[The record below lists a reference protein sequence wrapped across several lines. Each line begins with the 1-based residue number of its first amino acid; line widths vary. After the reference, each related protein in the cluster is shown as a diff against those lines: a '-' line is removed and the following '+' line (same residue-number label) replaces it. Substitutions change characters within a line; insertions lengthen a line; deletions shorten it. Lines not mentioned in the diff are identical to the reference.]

1 MEMSGEYPLYATLY
15 YYDLRNR
22 LSHVSKSGSIA
33 DFISY
38 TLDSRG
44 RRTNLYQYYGAYP
57 TKDINMSYSGG
68 TSVYERDYV
77 MNALELVRDTTQIF
91 YRGNDL
97 GGGVGGLLYA
107 SNLDGTD
114 LNYKHY
120 NLRGD
125 VVQTTDNSGVIQSNL
140 YYTAFGAMTTTGT
153 SPADSFRN
161 NTKYR
166 DSYGIINEGFRCRPT
181 DSDRFL
187 TPDPLEYIDGLNP
200 YIYCGQNPW
209 GRFDALGLKFEFRG
223 TELDNLTI
231 KAQLLAI
238 AIISPTQG
246 AEILSL
252 YRSENIHTFGTP
264 RSDSQVQS
272 IYKNEGAYT
281 EYKSDIGSESNGKGC
296 GSTIIYDPQNMLE
309 VRINDKSRAVYI
321 SQNASD
327 GELKNKTKFLLDF
340 HPLEVLSHEIKHAHD
355 IDKGKL
361 DKSMNKNGT
370 QTIAEDRAMKSERVI
385 SKFLGRPIRKHH
397 DPVEESNYRN
407 SATSTPSFQKSQ
419 ETQEYQDDK

>member
-125 VVQTTDNSGVIQSNL
+125 VVQTTDNSGVIESNL

-200 YIYCGQNPW
+200 YIYCSQNPW
-209 GRFDALGLKFEFRG
+209 GRFDPLGLAEQELRETPVDDNVAGGFLKEMHTSRVVKFTGEEYKRVQKETGISDKLRTRLGSKIQDDGSASVVISFFEVG
-223 TELDNLTI
+223 GNLKVEYNDKDDSPRKTSHVTKI
-231 KAQLLAI
+231 EPKDKENDKYGYIAALNVLKAC
-238 AIISPTQG
+238 
-246 AEILSL
+246 
-252 YRSENIHTFGTP
+252 
-264 RSDSQVQS
+264 S
-272 IYKNEGAYT
+272 IYEKNEDNVIYSTYFSGENKGNCNAAQT
-281 EYKSDIGSESNGKGC
+281 ALNAASGSVYSKNLSATQWGVDLSY
-296 GSTIIYDPQNMLE
+296 STTRFSIAGQILTQLGYAN
-309 VRINDKSRAVYI
+309 SRHNI
-321 SQNASD
+321 
-327 GELKNKTKFLLDF
+327 NKTDLQKQF
-340 HPLEVLSHEIKHAHD
+340 E
-355 IDKGKL
+355 DKK
-361 DKSMNKNGT
+361 DTK
-370 QTIAEDRAMKSERVI
+370 
-385 SKFLGRPIRKHH
+385 
-397 DPVEESNYRN
+397 
-407 SATSTPSFQKSQ
+407 
-419 ETQEYQDDK
+419 